1 MRKEVF
7 FAIIAGVTIGLVVAF
22 GAWKATLVVKNI
34 STSKPSLQ
42 KSPPPKTN
50 TNLSL
55 DNISDYDVIT
65 ESPFKLNGVSTPLT
79 DIVISTSE
87 DDYYTKTD
95 QEGAFS
101 VDIELPAGLSEL
113 IVDSKKFTIVYS
125 SEFKKYLTSIDNEEL
140 NSSDEAKTIRDQIA
154 EKLASKNG
162 KGTSYIGTITD
173 ISSGTIQTKGKNGE
187 ILQISLSDD
196 TTYINTLKKNAEVK
210 ITDLAIGDYIV
221 AMGFPAS
228 NRVLDTKR
236 ILVTSPLVELKI
248 EVNKVKIDKITKTN
262 INDIVLPKKWVGP
275 GVKELEVGQSI
286 IVVGT
291 KEDDKFDLRT
301 IFIPIL

>member
-42 KSPPPKTN
+42 KSPLPKTN
-50 TNLSL
+50 INLSL
-55 DNISDYDVIT
+55 DNVSDYDVIT
-65 ESPFKLNGVSTPLT
+65 ESPFKLNGISTPLT

-87 DDYYTKTD
+87 YDYYAKTD

-101 VDIELPAGLSEL
+101 VDIELPSGLSEL
-113 IVDSKKFTIVYS
+113 IVDSKKFIIVYS

-210 ITDLAIGDYIV
+210 LTDLAIGDYIV
-221 AMGFPAS
+221 AMGFPTS

-248 EVNKVKIDKITKTN
+248 EVNKITIDKITKTN

-275 GVKELEVGQSI
+275 GVKELEVGQNI

-301 IFIPIL
+301 IFVIE